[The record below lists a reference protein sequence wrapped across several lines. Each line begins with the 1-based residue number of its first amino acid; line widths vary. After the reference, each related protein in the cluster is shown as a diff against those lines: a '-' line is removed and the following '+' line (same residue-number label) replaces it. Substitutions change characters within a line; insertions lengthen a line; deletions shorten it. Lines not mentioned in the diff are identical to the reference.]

1 MYRRDSTKKRQEQR
15 DENKI
20 EKMTMTTMKG
30 SMGDVFIKRTLANEG
45 TSGRPST
52 NEDVANKP

>member
-1 MYRRDSTKKRQEQR
+1 MVYVLLSIQRDSTKKRQEQC

-30 SMGDVFIKRTLANEG
+30 SLGDAFIKRTDKIQRLGAEEE
-45 TSGRPST
+45 PQ
-52 NEDVANKP
+52 

>member
-1 MYRRDSTKKRQEQR
+1 MFYSGRRGKSVKKRQEQR

-30 SMGDVFIKRTLANEG
+30 SLGDAFIKRT
-45 TSGRPST
+45 
-52 NEDVANKP
+52 

>member
-1 MYRRDSTKKRQEQR
+1 MFYSRCRGKSTKKRQEQR

-30 SMGDVFIKRTLANEG
+30 SLGDAFIKRT
-45 TSGRPST
+45 
-52 NEDVANKP
+52 

>member
-1 MYRRDSTKKRQEQR
+1 MMKRQEQC

-30 SMGDVFIKRTLANEG
+30 SYMIKFRGLEQRNNPNDIG
-45 TSGRPST
+45 
-52 NEDVANKP
+52 K

>member
-1 MYRRDSTKKRQEQR
+1 MRDSMKKRQEQR

-30 SMGDVFIKRTLANEG
+30 SLGDAFQQAYMITFRGLEQRKNPNDIG
-45 TSGRPST
+45 
-52 NEDVANKP
+52 K

>member
-1 MYRRDSTKKRQEQR
+1 MIDSTKKRQEQR

-30 SMGDVFIKRTLANEG
+30 SLGDAFIKRT
-45 TSGRPST
+45 
-52 NEDVANKP
+52 

>member
-1 MYRRDSTKKRQEQR
+1 MKKRQEQR

-30 SMGDVFIKRTLANEG
+30 AWVMFSSSVHDKIQRLGAEEE
-45 TSGRPST
+45 PQ
-52 NEDVANKP
+52 

>member
-1 MYRRDSTKKRQEQR
+1 MKKRQEQR

-30 SMGDVFIKRTLANEG
+30 SLGDAFIKCT
-45 TSGRPST
+45 
-52 NEDVANKP
+52 